1 MALEELAAA
10 QEAFYDALDAV
21 FRGDPAPMQAIWS
34 HADDV
39 TQMGPM
45 GDLVV
50 GWGPIEAGWVA
61 QSKVV
66 EGGTVRPHDV
76 HLFASGDLGAA
87 VGLERGHV
95 VIGGTRSE
103 VKARSTNLFRRE
115 GGSWRLIGHHVDP
128 HVPDH
133 AEKA

>member
-1 MALEELAAA
+1 MGNEDLAAA
-10 QEAFYDALDAV
+10 QTAFYDALDAV
-21 FRGDPAPMQAIWS
+21 FRGDPGPMRAIWS

-50 GWGPIEAGWVA
+50 GWGTIEAGWVA
-61 QSKVV
+61 QSTVV
-66 EGGTVRPHDV
+66 ESGTVRPQDV

-95 VIGGTRSE
+95 VIGGKRSE
-103 VKARSTNLFRRE
+103 VAARSTNLFRRE
-115 GGSWRLIGHHVDP
+115 GGAWRMIGHHVDP

-133 AEKA
+133 AENA